1 MMFDDEKARE
11 KCLRF
16 FSIDLSSSSL
26 SLEESERFR
35 SKRNWLERTSE
46 CSGRHFRDDPG
57 LTGSRII
64 HLT

>member
-26 SLEESERFR
+26 SLSL
-35 SKRNWLERTSE
+35 SLSL
-46 CSGRHFRDDPG
+46 SSSRHSLHAARV
-57 LTGSRII
+57 S
-64 HLT
+64 